1 MIEFIKDTA
10 GLITAVAT
18 IISFV
23 VAAFKLWRKIDKKLS
38 TIEDHTLDNYLDIKR
53 LTFLNKDMPI
63 SERLAAGEKYVKA
76 GGNGEIKLQYQ
87 VLREKHK
94 NDFK

>member
-1 MIEFIKDTA
+1 MGEFIKETA

-18 IISFV
+18 IVSFI
-23 VAAFKLWRKIDKKLS
+23 VAAFNLWRKIDKKLS

-53 LTFLNKDMPI
+53 LTFLNKEMPI

-94 NDFK
+94 NDFR